1 MLPQYS
7 ITVNPYSEPISLAQA
22 SDHLRVDSTDDQSY
36 ISDLISVAR
45 EYFDSVTGR
54 ASAETTYLLT
64 AESWGGLFNCLST
77 YEIPIFR
84 SPLASVS
91 SVQYYASGATVLT
104 TMPTTDYRV
113 ITGAEP
119 GRIQLASSPP
129 AVDDRIDAIQITFV
143 AGNDCPPAMSKHAIK
158 MLVSNYYDQRAPI
171 VTGTIATEIPYTLKS
186 LIENQKIG
194 GYF

>member
-1 MLPQYS
+1 MRPQYS
-7 ITVNPYSEPISLAQA
+7 TTVAPHSEPITLAQA

-64 AESWGGLFNCLST
+64 AESWGGLFNCPST

-84 SPLASVS
+84 TPLASVS
-91 SVQYYASGATVLT
+91 SVQYYAPDATTLT
-104 TMPTTDYRV
+104 TMATTDYRV
-113 ITGAEP
+113 VTGAEP
-119 GRIQLASSPP
+119 GRIQLVSSPP
-129 AVDDRIDAIQITFV
+129 SVDDRIDAIQITFI
-143 AGNDCPPAMSKHAIK
+143 AGNNCPPAMSKHAIK
-158 MLVSNYYDQRAPI
+158 MLTANYYDQRAPI
-171 VTGTIATEIPYTLKS
+171 AFASTTEIPYTLKS

>member
-1 MLPQYS
+1 MRPQYS
-7 ITVNPYSEPISLAQA
+7 TTVAPHSEPITLSQA

-64 AESWGGLFNCLST
+64 AESWGDLFNCPAT

-84 SPLASVS
+84 TPLASVS
-91 SVQYYASGATVLT
+91 SVQYYAPDATTLT
-104 TMPTTDYRV
+104 TMATTDYRV
-113 ITGAEP
+113 VTGAEP
-119 GRIQLASSPP
+119 GRIQLVSSPP
-129 AVDDRIDAIQITFV
+129 SVDDRIDAIQITFI
-143 AGNDCPPAMSKHAIK
+143 AGNNCPPAMSKHAIK
-158 MLVSNYYDQRAPI
+158 MLTANYYDQRAPI
-171 VTGTIATEIPYTLKS
+171 AFASTTEIPYTLKS

>member
-64 AESWGGLFNCLST
+64 AESWGGLFNCPST

-113 ITGAEP
+113 ITC
-119 GRIQLASSPP
+119 R
-129 AVDDRIDAIQITFV
+129 
-143 AGNDCPPAMSKHAIK
+143 
-158 MLVSNYYDQRAPI
+158 
-171 VTGTIATEIPYTLKS
+171 
-186 LIENQKIG
+186 
-194 GYF
+194 